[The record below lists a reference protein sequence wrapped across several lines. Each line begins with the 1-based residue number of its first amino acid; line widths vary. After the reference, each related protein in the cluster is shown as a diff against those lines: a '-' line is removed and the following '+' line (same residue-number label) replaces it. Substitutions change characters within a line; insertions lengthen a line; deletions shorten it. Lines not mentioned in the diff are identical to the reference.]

1 MLSLVPVNITAAR
14 AWIERHHAHHHAPP
28 FGLFAVGVAR
38 DGVLC
43 CVAIVSRPVARLLA
57 VRGDVAEITRCA
69 SDGTPHAASMAVA
82 AATRMAIAGGYRRL
96 VSYTLL
102 GEAGTSY
109 RAAGWHVTGI
119 LRARD
124 GWLSR
129 AGRNAVQTGA
139 KVRWE
144 SGPDAAPADGAAALV
159 CGWCAGRVALTPRPE
174 TLPLLALPSR
184 S

>member
-1 MLSLVPVNITAAR
+1 VLSLVPVGITEAR

-28 FGLFAVGVAR
+28 GGRFAVGVAR
-38 DGVLC
+38 DGDLC
-43 CVAIVSRPVARLLA
+43 CVALVSRPVARLLDA
-57 VRGDVAEITRCA
+57 RGDVAEITRCA

-82 AATRMAIAGGYRRL
+82 AATRMAIAGGYRRV

-109 RAAGWHVTGI
+109 RAAGWHVTGLI
-119 LRARD
+119 DASD

-129 AGRNAVQTGA
+129 AGRSAVQTGA

-144 SGPDAAPADGAAALV
+144 SGPGASPADGAAALV
-159 CGWCAGRVALTPRPE
+159 CGWCAGRIALTPRPE
-174 TLPLLALPSR
+174 TLPLLALPDR